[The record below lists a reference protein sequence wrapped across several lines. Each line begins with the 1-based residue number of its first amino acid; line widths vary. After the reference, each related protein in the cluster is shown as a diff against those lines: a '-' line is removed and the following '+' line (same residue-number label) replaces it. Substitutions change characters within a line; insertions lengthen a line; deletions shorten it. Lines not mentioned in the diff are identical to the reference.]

1 MKERIWIVWT
11 VAISVVLGSGSAHAN
26 GLFRRNTFLSVIDG
40 YQEIPTLS
48 TTGRGLLVLHVASD
62 ESSIG
67 YSLHYEALEG
77 NVLQAHIH
85 LGRPAFNGGVMV
97 FLCSNLGNGP
107 AGTPTCPGTNE
118 GSVSGML
125 DASAVVAGAAGQGV
139 AAGELDEVI
148 AALRSSATYVNV
160 HTTAYPGGEIRGNI
174 R

>member
-1 MKERIWIVWT
+1 MQNRFWVF
-11 VAISVVLGSGSAHAN
+11 AVVLALVVAGAAVAKGRNQRNA
-26 GLFRRNTFLSVIDG
+26 FRTPIDG

-48 TTGRGLLVLHVASD
+48 TTGHGLLVVHIAPD

-67 YSLHYEALEG
+67 YALRYSGLEG
-77 NVLQAHIH
+77 NVQQAHIH

-107 AGTPTCPGTNE
+107 AGTPLCPGTDSGE
-118 GSVSGML
+118 VSGML
-125 DASAVVAGAAGQGV
+125 DAASVVGGAAAQGV

-148 AALRSSATYVNV
+148 AAIRNRATYVNV
-160 HTTAYPGGEIRGNI
+160 HTTVYPGGEIRGNI